1 MSNVKSQPTKLKPSK
16 NQKGRRRRE
25 KKRGGEGRITKGKG
39 IDTKKLLECKN
50 NTWAYYGTLRYP
62 GSGGV
67 DHITQH
73 HPRGNWHLEQ
83 DWGEEE
89 PIFMS
94 NSPSRGSP
102 VTRSTAESLTGSVL
116 PSSAHTHM
124 ITSTFLCVVLLYLSK
139 SPCKSVM

>member
-67 DHITQH
+67 DRITQH

-94 NSPSRGSP
+94 SSPSRGEPCHPEHSRVP
-102 VTRSTAESLTGSVL
+102 YRQRFAIFC
-116 PSSAHTHM
+116 AHTHDHFH
-124 ITSTFLCVVLLYLSK
+124 IPLRGLVVLVKVTL
-139 SPCKSVM
+139 